1 MDFVCKKVLM
11 KNLGGK
17 CLVENLGESAI
28 FDILEPPAFKQ
39 FSIHWE
45 YIVFVFVSVCV
56 CASLSFDF
64 SFCKSW
70 SWSLSSPNDKLLEN
84 IWFVWSRTS

>member
-11 KNLGGK
+11 KNLGK